1 MNNIHP
7 KVTPIYQT
15 SVFKFASLAELE
27 EYYTA
32 PGRGGRYGYSRSEHP
47 NAEELV
53 AAVAQLEGVAGGA
66 TAGVAT
72 GAGLSGLLAAVLA
85 TCQAGDHVLCP
96 AELYGGSV
104 VLLSQ
109 ELGRL
114 GITTDYVPLADLY
127 DLARYAKPTT
137 RLVLAETLSNPLLT
151 VLDGPRLARACQA
164 QGVLLLIDNT
174 FATPVLSQPFTWG
187 ADLVWHSATKYLGGH
202 SDVTAGLVL
211 ARDPALAQR
220 LRQVG
225 GSLGLTLAPLE
236 SWLTLRGTKT
246 LRLRLRLHSENAL
259 AVAQFLAAHPAVGQ
273 VFYPGL
279 ATDSGHVLAAA
290 QLRGGMF
297 GGMLSFRLADDTEVA
312 VDSFI
317 QKSRLFPLAPSLA
330 GVDSSLSYPLATS
343 HRHIPDE
350 HRRALGIT
358 PGLIRLSVGIEEIEE
373 LLADL
378 AQALEQGPHRVVPA
392 TQLSDVVNK

>member
-1 MNNIHP
+1 MNLTNIHP

-47 NAEELV
+47 NTEELV
-53 AAVAQLEGVAGGA
+53 AAVARLEGVAGGA
-66 TAGVAT
+66 MAGVAT
-72 GAGLSGLLAAVLA
+72 GAGLAGLLAAVLA
-85 TCQAGDHVLCP
+85 TCRAGDHVLCP

-114 GITTDYVPLADLY
+114 GIETSYVPLAGLY
-127 DLARYAKPTT
+127 DLAAHARPTT
-137 RLVLAETLSNPLLT
+137 KLVLAETLSNPLLT
-151 VLDGPRLARACQA
+151 VLDGPRLAAACRAR
-164 QGVLLLIDNT
+164 GVLLLIDNT
-174 FATPVLSQPFTWG
+174 FASPVISQPFSWG

-246 LRLRLRLHSENAL
+246 LRLRLRQHSENAL
-259 AVAQFLAAHPAVGQ
+259 AVAGFLAGHPAVGQ

-279 ATDSGHVLAAA
+279 PADPGHALAAA
-290 QLRGGMF
+290 QLLGGLF
-297 GGMLSFRLADDTEVA
+297 GGMLSFRLAADTAAA
-312 VDSFI
+312 VDAFVQRS
-317 QKSRLFPLAPSLA
+317 QRFPLAPSLA
-330 GVDSSLSYPLATS
+330 GVDSSCSYPLATS

-350 HRRALGIT
+350 RRRVLGIT
-358 PGLIRLSVGIEEIEE
+358 PGLIRLSVGIEEIDE

-378 AQALEQGPHRVVPA
+378 AQALG
-392 TQLSDVVNK
+392 